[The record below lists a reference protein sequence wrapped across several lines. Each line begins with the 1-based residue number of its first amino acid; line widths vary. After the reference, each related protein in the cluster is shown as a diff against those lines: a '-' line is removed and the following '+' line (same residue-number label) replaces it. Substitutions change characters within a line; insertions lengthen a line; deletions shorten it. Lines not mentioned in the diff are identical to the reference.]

1 MDEIYFNQIFC
12 ASFITKQRNFT
23 KLNVEKKIK
32 DGFVESTEKFIA
44 NLPRYELSSKVAEIL
59 MLGLRNGVATRPVK
73 SEMIVILEDI

>member
-1 MDEIYFNQIFC
+1 M
-12 ASFITKQRNFT
+12 
-23 KLNVEKKIK
+23 
-32 DGFVESTEKFIA
+32 ESTEKFIA